1 MSIASDVTRIE
12 SAKAAIK
19 AAIEDKGVIVPD
31 ATLLD
36 DMAAL
41 IESIETGGSIRV
53 EQGTVTLAENVGLY
67 TFVDDI
73 PDIFIAYIEDDSE
86 KTYSQCNYVWA
97 IVQDKR
103 LWMFH
108 GTESKT
114 QFIFGRNNGVAKYY
128 TPLKC
133 APSMIGQFS
142 SNSFNGKLGATTY
155 KWYAIYGVTA
165 T

>member
-12 SAKAAIK
+12 NAKAAIK
-19 AAIEDKGVIVPD
+19 AAIEGKGITVPD

-36 DMAAL
+36 GMAAL

-53 EQGTVTLAENVGLY
+53 EQGAVTLAENVGSY

-73 PDIFIAYIEDDSE
+73 PDIFIAYIEDDSG

-97 IVQDKR
+97 LVQDKR
-103 LWMFH
+103 LWVYY
-108 GTESKT
+108 GTKTKT
-114 QFIFGRNNGVAKYY
+114 QFIFGRNRGTSKYY
-128 TPLKC
+128 TPDKS
-133 APSMIGQFS
+133 APSIIGRFS
-142 SNSFNGKLGATTY
+142 SSDFNGELGATTY

>member
-53 EQGTVTLAENVGLY
+53 EQGTVTLAENVGTY

-103 LWMFH
+103 LWMYY

-114 QFIFGRNNGVAKYY
+114 QFIFGRNDGIAKYY

-142 SNSFNGKLGATTY
+142 SSSFNGKLGATTY